1 MKTAD
6 DYFNEYVQLSDGER
20 HTDEA
25 VASFYSFSDFIHGQ
39 DIALDIETK
48 AMDMAVEYERSGFIA
63 GFKLAAGMIQSILF
77 AGKDTG
83 SIKENLK
90 EMDI

>member
-20 HTDEA
+20 HTTEA
-25 VASFYSFSDFIHGQ
+25 IASFNDFSDCIDGK
-39 DIALDIETK
+39 DTTGDIETK

-63 GFKLAAGMIQSILF
+63 GFKFAAEMIQSILF
-77 AGKDTG
+77 AGTDNNKIHPT
-83 SIKENLK
+83 
-90 EMDI
+90 